1 MPYNVIADREGRSE
15 IIFCESAGE
24 ASFRLK
30 LLASK
35 GVGRARAMST
45 EGIDVPLDRLEKIA
59 RCEMAD
65 AGLACRTPASDRF
78 SSAA

>member
-24 ASFRLK
+24 ASFRLR
-30 LLASK
+30 LLTSK

-45 EGIDVPLDRLEKIA
+45 EGIDVPLDRLERIA
-59 RCEMAD
+59 RSEKD
-65 AGLACRTPASDRF
+65 AGAGRRTLANVRSSP
-78 SSAA
+78 SAA